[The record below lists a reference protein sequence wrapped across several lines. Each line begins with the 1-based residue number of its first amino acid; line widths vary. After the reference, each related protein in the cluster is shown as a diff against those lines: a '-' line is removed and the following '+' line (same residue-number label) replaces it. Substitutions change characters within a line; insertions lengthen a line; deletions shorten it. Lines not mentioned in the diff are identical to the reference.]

1 MSFKDRK
8 RDDHGHVIGNDE
20 VEGQECQHGAG
31 GSKSQD
37 KLTPR
42 QEERFDKKSEL
53 IKKYSDMGYSND
65 LAILHAEKDM
75 VENFDDDYEEEF
87 NESQEEYEN
96 RIKPEA
102 EKFKKQLDEA
112 GYQLKENEYGVEKK
126 PKFDIDELNRKTM
139 RSAEMSQ
146 KVENAKRN
154 GQTPQQVLDSV
165 AYDMDISPDSEE
177 YKNLKDIVMRD
188 TRLNKE
194 SGAYEYNKYNIGSN
208 KLLSGDERKK
218 MEALAEEFKKAGL
231 DVELKDTYEDYGA
244 DMKITNLISGDTQ
257 VLDPKEWMD
266 YMNGNKSAEETV
278 KAVKE
283 GEYSDVFDWREPQQA
298 EENYQ
303 SKYKDKHPDKYEKI
317 KKMNPNLSDKEVDEV
332 MEEIAQLF
340 GGKL

>member
-20 VEGQECQHGAG
+20 VDGQECQHGAS

-37 KLTPR
+37 KLTPH
-42 QEERFDKKSEL
+42 QEERFNKKSEL

-75 VENFDDDYEEEF
+75 VENFDNDYEEEF
-87 NESQEEYEN
+87 EE
-96 RIKPEA
+96 
-102 EKFKKQLDEA
+102 
-112 GYQLKENEYGVEKK
+112 KENKVEKK
-126 PKFDIDELNRKTM
+126 PKFDINELNRRTM
-139 RSAEMSQ
+139 HSAEMSQ

-165 AYDMDISPDSEE
+165 AYDMDINPDSEE